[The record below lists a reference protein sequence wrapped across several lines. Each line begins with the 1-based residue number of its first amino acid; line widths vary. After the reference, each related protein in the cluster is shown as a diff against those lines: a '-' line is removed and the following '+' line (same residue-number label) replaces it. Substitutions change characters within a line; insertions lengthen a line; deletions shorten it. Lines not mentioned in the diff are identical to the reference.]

1 MNAQIVNYN
10 CDGQG
15 SGNCTGEHSEVRILP
30 LGEAGNLILC
40 KNHWWK
46 EFVWRGE
53 QNRERFS
60 DNHIWIDKDTVKT
73 IRNPNAFDRPS
84 WESLEVY
91 TGA

>member
-15 SGNCTGEHSEVRILP
+15 FGNCTGEHSQVRSLP
-30 LGEAGNLILC
+30 LGGGANVIVCHSHYNNEINFR
-40 KNHWWK
+40 K
-46 EFVWRGE
+46 
-53 QNRERFS
+53 
-60 DNHIWIDKDTVKT
+60 
-73 IRNPNAFDRPS
+73 IRNNYLDNSAKFDLPS